1 MAIPWMWVL
10 KTVPWSEV
18 IANAPKLVD
27 GARKLWGSVSKQA
40 SAPRQTDDGASTVP
54 GSAPAEATLARLHE
68 RVGDLEANLEAVHGQ
83 ILASSE
89 LSCGCACAGWVCSP
103 SPQASSPWRL
113 WRCPGADDA
122 AALAGHSKPSPRHR
136 SSVASQWGGRC
147 ARHLAIRSPRAASM
161 CGIRRGGRGHG
172 RR

>member
-27 GARKLWGSVSKQA
+27 GARKLWGSVGKQA
-40 SAPRQTDDGASTVP
+40 SAPRQTDDGASAVP
-54 GSAPAEATLARLHE
+54 GSAPAEAILARLHE

-89 LSCGCACAGWVCSP
+89 LIRSLADQNAQLVRHLEELRLRLRRLGLLALAAGVV
-103 SPQASSPWRL
+103 AM
-113 WRCPGADDA
+113 
-122 AALAGHSKPSPRHR
+122 AALAMS
-136 SSVASQWGGRC
+136 WGG
-147 ARHLAIRSPRAASM
+147 
-161 CGIRRGGRGHG
+161 
-172 RR
+172 

>member
-89 LSCGCACAGWVCSP
+89 LIRSLADQNVQLVRHLEELRLRLRRLGLLALAAGVV
-103 SPQASSPWRL
+103 AM
-113 WRCPGADDA
+113 
-122 AALAGHSKPSPRHR
+122 AALAMS
-136 SSVASQWGGRC
+136 WGG
-147 ARHLAIRSPRAASM
+147 
-161 CGIRRGGRGHG
+161 
-172 RR
+172 

>member
-27 GARKLWGSVSKQA
+27 GARKLWGSVGKQG

-89 LSCGCACAGWVCSP
+89 LIRSLADQNAQLVRHLEELRLRLRRLGLLALAAGVV
-103 SPQASSPWRL
+103 AM
-113 WRCPGADDA
+113 
-122 AALAGHSKPSPRHR
+122 AALAMS
-136 SSVASQWGGRC
+136 
-147 ARHLAIRSPRAASM
+147 
-161 CGIRRGGRGHG
+161 RGG
-172 RR
+172 